1 MGQYK
6 TFIIRI
12 WCEDDESKIKGQ
24 IHIANTMEQAYFE
37 NLQDMKQFI
46 SEHLGLSSDMPG
58 NQNKFSW

>member
-46 SEHLGLSSDMPG
+46 SRHLGSSSDISDD
-58 NQNKFSW
+58 QSKFS